1 MRKLN
6 VENTTDMLR
15 FCAFLKRALKLLEY
29 EDLLGIKPEQE
40 SHQPGNC
47 PTDMKQVI
55 SNCCGLI
62 FVDEEDS
69 TVHYVHHSVK
79 EHLLASNRHSS
90 GTVDMAG
97 VDQHLGILCLTYLDF
112 TDFKRQLAK
121 VREGFS
127 TPIQPVQL
135 GILPLPSIGR
145 KVALDILSRGRH
157 LRHLRSAE
165 VERQTE
171 EIFGASK
178 KPGLEHE
185 RQRCYPFLL
194 YAQTHWIDHLRELNV
209 PVGSKIW
216 QLFCQCVEG
225 SDIPARRPW
234 DKDQETDNQSDVRRS
249 EWLLTHKHWALLW
262 YYAIHQ
268 PLTGD
273 DDLISCIFKEV
284 VHRLDHNC
292 GLREIMS
299 SFLQTLRWTNKF
311 TFCDYSLAFA
321 SRLGCEVCIEYL
333 IQAGGRHDT
342 RINQIPA
349 FDAELILQAAVHGGH
364 LQAVKTLIQAK
375 VEINV
380 APNGDQERN
389 ILHAAAGEG
398 YLEVVNA
405 LEKAGADINAAP
417 VAWNGRTALQAA
429 AGGGHLEVVN
439 ALIRAGAD
447 INAAP
452 AQYYG
457 RTALQAAAEAGHLL
471 VVNALLRENADVNA
485 PPGETFGQFALYAAA
500 KNGHLEALNMLI
512 QANADVNMLSNGS
525 EGNSEDRRS
534 ALQAAAKDG
543 NLGIVRALIEANADV
558 NLVPR
563 HSNSK
568 TALEEAEDRGYV
580 EIAETLRQAG
590 ARKLGRY
597 NRLLR

>member
-1 MRKLN
+1 
-6 VENTTDMLR
+6 
-15 FCAFLKRALKLLEY
+15 
-29 EDLLGIKPEQE
+29 
-40 SHQPGNC
+40 
-47 PTDMKQVI
+47 
-55 SNCCGLI
+55 
-62 FVDEEDS
+62 
-69 TVHYVHHSVK
+69 
-79 EHLLASNRHSS
+79 
-90 GTVDMAG
+90 
-97 VDQHLGILCLTYLDF
+97 
-112 TDFKRQLAK
+112 
-121 VREGFS
+121 
-127 TPIQPVQL
+127 
-135 GILPLPSIGR
+135 
-145 KVALDILSRGRH
+145 
-157 LRHLRSAE
+157 
-165 VERQTE
+165 
-171 EIFGASK
+171 
-178 KPGLEHE
+178 LEHE

-209 PVGSKIW
+209 PAGSKIW

-389 ILHAAAGEG
+389 ILQAAAGEG

-429 AGGGHLEVVN
+429 ARGGHLEVVN

-452 AQYYG
+452 AQYYGRTALQAAAEGGHLEVVNALIRAGADINAAPAEDYG